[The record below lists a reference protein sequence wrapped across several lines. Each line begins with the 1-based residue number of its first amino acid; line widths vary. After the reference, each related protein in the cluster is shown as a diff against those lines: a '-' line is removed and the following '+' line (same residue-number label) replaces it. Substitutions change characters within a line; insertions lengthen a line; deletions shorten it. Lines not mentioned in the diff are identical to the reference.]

1 MITPSQQN
9 LVKFI
14 HILSKERESNKY
26 YVNICI
32 LKNLQKPYKTIS
44 ESISCNI
51 SKTFLTRRA
60 LKEKL
65 DTQRELQ
72 GHLGTLALKAPGHLG
87 TLRALMHL
95 GTQSTWTLDHSGTCT
110 WALVGHLGIQA
121 LGHLRHFIQQTHGY
135 SPYLNLFLC
144 VRGIFAFPVTLNKKI
159 NDVIFCLLHTYM

>member
-1 MITPSQQN
+1 MITPSQKN

-14 HILSKERESNKY
+14 HILSEERESNKY

-32 LKNLQKPYKTIS
+32 LKNLQKLYKTIS

-51 SKTFLTRRA
+51 SKNFSYS
-60 LKEKL
+60 KS
-65 DTQRELQ
+65 TQREIR
-72 GHLGTLALKAPGHLG
+72 HSKGTPRALGHLG

-121 LGHLRHFIQQTHGY
+121 LRHLRHFIQQTHGY

-144 VRGIFAFPVTLNKKI
+144 VRGIFAFPVTLNKKN
-159 NDVIFCLLHTYM
+159 NDVIFCLLHTCM